1 MSLYIF
7 KEVKIAII
15 GLILFFVSVYLIGNK
30 LMKLIVTGLKND
42 RNFLIIV
49 IDKVLFGSSFF
60 ILVLSLLSISLIF
73 YSN

>member
-49 IDKVLFGSSFF
+49 IDEVLFGSSFF